1 MSRKEKLRSRLDLLP
16 KDFTWEELVTLLG
29 HYGFKVLNGSG
40 SRRKFVSAEK
50 RVVAFHCPHPSN
62 IVKGYVLEEA
72 KSLLDELDNNG

>member
-40 SRRKFVSAEK
+40 SRRKFVNAEK
-50 RVVAFHCPHPSN
+50 RVVAFHCPHPSS